1 MDVTT
6 WVNRPFEAIREQSA
20 GLERGL
26 QRFFTACAAHQE
38 ACGFG
43 GDDPEDAFDEL
54 AARLDESPIPAPQ
67 AADPRPV
74 DGDDL
79 RVATMQANLSP
90 LDWPGFAAALAK
102 AQQGDG
108 SGLRDLAD
116 RAYHR
121 TPDGDA
127 PFTDVSWVTLAS
139 DQRYPDAVAPFVE
152 AGRHSASLFPRT
164 FFNSGY
170 GELALGMLP
179 VRSADAYRGP
189 FEHAPGATP
198 ALVIGTTYD
207 TFTPFAW
214 AQRLTD
220 DLGNARLLTFRG
232 DGHDVLTSF
241 NPCIVQAIFA
251 YLEELSLPAP
261 ARFAGASRPSAADS
275 QPLSGAASV
284 AARRSRPSTPTL
296 R

>member
-6 WVNRPFEAIREQSA
+6 WVNRPFEAIREQAA

-26 QRFFTACAAHQE
+26 ERFFAACAAHQE

-54 AARLDESPIPAPQ
+54 AAQLDEAPIPAPQ
-67 AADPRPV
+67 ASDPRRV

-79 RVATMQANLSP
+79 RVAALEALKSP
-90 LDWPGFAAALAK
+90 LAWPRFAAALVE
-102 AQQGDG
+102 AQKGDG

-116 RAYHR
+116 EFYERMA
-121 TPDGDA
+121 DGDA
-127 PFTDVSWVTLAS
+127 PFTDVNWVTLAN
-139 DQRYPDAVAPFVE
+139 DQRYPDAVAPFLE
-152 AGRHSASLFPRT
+152 AGRHSASLFPRM

-170 GELALGMLP
+170 GELAFAGRP

-189 FEHAPGATP
+189 FRHAPGATP

-207 TFTPFAW
+207 TFTPYAW
-214 AQRLTD
+214 TSRLVA
-220 DLGNARLLTFRG
+220 DLGNARLLTLRG

-241 NPCIVQAIFA
+241 NACVVQAIFA
-251 YLEELSLPAP
+251 YLEELVLPAP
-261 ARFAGASRPSAADS
+261 GTVCKREPPFG
-275 QPLSGAASV
+275 G
-284 AARRSRPSTPTL
+284 
-296 R
+296 